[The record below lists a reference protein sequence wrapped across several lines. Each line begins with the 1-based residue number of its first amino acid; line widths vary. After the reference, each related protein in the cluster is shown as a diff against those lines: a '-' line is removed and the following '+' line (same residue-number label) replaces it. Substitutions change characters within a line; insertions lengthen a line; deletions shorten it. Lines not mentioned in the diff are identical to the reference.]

1 MSSLPPQ
8 PVHLVP
14 PHSQPGGGTGGE
26 IFQTEKIF
34 RTPHLTSAA
43 TLESRSR
50 SLHQSGAL
58 QAWKATYPYAIKT
71 QGTARNALSR
81 KLSCVFMA

>member
-8 PVHLVP
+8 SVHLVP

-26 IFQTEKIF
+26 IFQTEKIS

-58 QAWKATYPYAIKT
+58 QAWKATYPYGGVREKT
-71 QGTARNALSR
+71 HGFGTFEKVLRSG
-81 KLSCVFMA
+81 